1 MNIKNRSEFICG
13 KLLSFFLVPI
23 VMVAI
28 FPSEM
33 FSEKKVTKVAVGA
46 NHTLIL
52 KQDSNGNPGTLWAM
66 GDNQYGQLGDG
77 TTTDR
82 SLAVEV
88 KVGGEAV
95 TGVTDIAA
103 GDNHSF
109 YIKSDGSLWAM
120 GLNASGQLGNGN
132 TTTQPSPIQI
142 PTTAVSKVAAG
153 SNHSLILKS
162 DGSLLAMGLNAS
174 RQLGDE
180 TTDNRNS
187 PVAVKVVGV
196 AVTGVTDI
204 AAGDNHSLFLK
215 SDGSLWAMGSNSS
228 GQLGDGDTADLFTP
242 YEVETNGVT
251 KIAAG
256 SSHSLYVR
264 NNYLWAMGENSDGQL
279 GDSTTWDRN
288 RPIFVPGIEGTITDV
303 IAGGNHSFYV
313 RQNGTIWAMGSDH
326 VGQLGVGDDL
336 YKDKN
341 VSVQIPDSTNASV
354 ATGPSHSFLLKPDG
368 SLLTSGLNA
377 DGQLGIGNTS
387 NSNDFQDTKTKA
399 YVLKISPTP
408 TNGSATISGNDTHF
422 AYNDSASISASP
434 NNGYIFSA
442 WSGDIT
448 ESTSSYSFNVI
459 GDYTFTATFGQDTSD
474 SDNDGLSNYEESLSI
489 YTDKNKIDTDG
500 DGFTD
505 YEEYST
511 AGLNLDGNDS
521 ALRSLFLTKE
531 TTART
536 EGETAGIALVTG
548 NPSNYT
554 LFTQAEKDTA
564 EQTGQAAGIAMV
576 QANPGGYS
584 LFTQTE
590 KDAAEQAGQ
599 AAGIAMVQAN
609 PGNYAGVFQQS
620 DLNASY
626 SQGFTD
632 GNDSGVAYVQA
643 NPEKFNFL
651 TDAEKNASYDLGYT
665 AGRAEAEA
673 AGLGEA
679 QAKLALENLSSVTY
693 LDLVRDVKKPH
704 TDGWY
709 FQPGLGW
716 IWTNRDTFPFLY
728 RQAEDGVTEGWL
740 YFSQLPEQIKK
751 PYYDYN
757 AEKWISASGN

>member
-1 MNIKNRSEFICG
+1 M
-13 KLLSFFLVPI
+13 
-23 VMVAI
+23 
-28 FPSEM
+28 
-33 FSEKKVTKVAVGA
+33 
-46 NHTLIL
+46 
-52 KQDSNGNPGTLWAM
+52 
-66 GDNQYGQLGDG
+66 
-77 TTTDR
+77 
-82 SLAVEV
+82 
-88 KVGGEAV
+88 
-95 TGVTDIAA
+95 
-103 GDNHSF
+103 
-109 YIKSDGSLWAM
+109 
-120 GLNASGQLGNGN
+120 
-132 TTTQPSPIQI
+132 
-142 PTTAVSKVAAG
+142 
-153 SNHSLILKS
+153 
-162 DGSLLAMGLNAS
+162 
-174 RQLGDE
+174 
-180 TTDNRNS
+180 
-187 PVAVKVVGV
+187 
-196 AVTGVTDI
+196 
-204 AAGDNHSLFLK
+204 
-215 SDGSLWAMGSNSS
+215 
-228 GQLGDGDTADLFTP
+228 
-242 YEVETNGVT
+242 
-251 KIAAG
+251 
-256 SSHSLYVR
+256 
-264 NNYLWAMGENSDGQL
+264 
-279 GDSTTWDRN
+279 
-288 RPIFVPGIEGTITDV
+288 
-303 IAGGNHSFYV
+303 
-313 RQNGTIWAMGSDH
+313 
-326 VGQLGVGDDL
+326 
-336 YKDKN
+336 
-341 VSVQIPDSTNASV
+341 
-354 ATGPSHSFLLKPDG
+354 
-368 SLLTSGLNA
+368 
-377 DGQLGIGNTS
+377 
-387 NSNDFQDTKTKA
+387 
-399 YVLKISPTP
+399 
-408 TNGSATISGNDTHF
+408 
-422 AYNDSASISASP
+422 
-434 NNGYIFSA
+434 
-442 WSGDIT
+442 
-448 ESTSSYSFNVI
+448 
-459 GDYTFTATFGQDTSD
+459 
-474 SDNDGLSNYEESLSI
+474 
-489 YTDKNKIDTDG
+489 
-500 DGFTD
+500 
-505 YEEYST
+505 
-511 AGLNLDGNDS
+511 
-521 ALRSLFLTKE
+521 
-531 TTART
+531 
-536 EGETAGIALVTG
+536 VTG

>member
-1 MNIKNRSEFICG
+1 
-13 KLLSFFLVPI
+13 
-23 VMVAI
+23 
-28 FPSEM
+28 
-33 FSEKKVTKVAVGA
+33 
-46 NHTLIL
+46 
-52 KQDSNGNPGTLWAM
+52 
-66 GDNQYGQLGDG
+66 
-77 TTTDR
+77 
-82 SLAVEV
+82 
-88 KVGGEAV
+88 
-95 TGVTDIAA
+95 
-103 GDNHSF
+103 
-109 YIKSDGSLWAM
+109 
-120 GLNASGQLGNGN
+120 
-132 TTTQPSPIQI
+132 
-142 PTTAVSKVAAG
+142 
-153 SNHSLILKS
+153 
-162 DGSLLAMGLNAS
+162 
-174 RQLGDE
+174 
-180 TTDNRNS
+180 
-187 PVAVKVVGV
+187 
-196 AVTGVTDI
+196 
-204 AAGDNHSLFLK
+204 
-215 SDGSLWAMGSNSS
+215 MGSNSS
-228 GQLGDGDTADLFTP
+228 GQLGDGDTADLSTP

-256 SSHSLYVR
+256 SSHSLYVK

-326 VGQLGVGDDL
+326 VGQLGVGDDQAS
-336 YKDKN
+336 DKN
-341 VSVQIPDSTNASV
+341 VSIQIPDSTNASV

-459 GDYTFTATFGQDTSD
+459 GDYTFTAIFGQDTSD

-554 LFTQAEKDTA
+554 LFTLTEKDA
-564 EQTGQAAGIAMV
+564 AQQTGQSTGIAMV
-576 QANPGGYS
+576 QS
-584 LFTQTE
+584 
-590 KDAAEQAGQ
+590 
-599 AAGIAMVQAN
+599 N
-609 PGNYAGVFQQS
+609 PGNYSLYNKSEFDQNYATGVQ
-620 DLNASY
+620 
-626 SQGFTD
+626 D
-632 GNDSGVAYVQA
+632 GNSTGYTSGYSKGFSDGNSSGVAYVQA

>member
-1 MNIKNRSEFICG
+1 MKKFMNIKNRSEFICG

-28 FPSEM
+28 FPTEM

-132 TTTQPSPIQI
+132 TTDQPSPIQI
-142 PTTAVSKVAAG
+142 PTTGVAKVAAG
-153 SNHSLILKS
+153 ANHSLVLKS

-174 RQLGDE
+174 GQLGDE
-180 TTDNRNS
+180 TTDTRNS
-187 PVAVKVVGV
+187 PVTVKVVGV
-196 AVTGVTDI
+196 AVTGVTQI
-204 AAGDNHSLFLK
+204 TAGGSHSMFIK
-215 SDGSLWAMGSNSS
+215 SDGSLWAMGLNSS
-228 GQLGDGDTADLFTP
+228 GQLGDGDTANRSTP

-256 SSHSLYVR
+256 SSHSLYVK

-279 GDSTTWDRN
+279 GDSTVWDRN
-288 RPIFVPGIEGTITDV
+288 RPILVPGIEGSITNV

-313 RQNGTIWAMGSDH
+313 RQNGTIWAMGSDQL
-326 VGQLGVGDDL
+326 GQLGVGDDL

-341 VSVQIPDSTNASV
+341 VSVQIPDSTDALV

-377 DGQLGIGNTS
+377 NGQLGTGNTS
-387 NSNDFQDTKTKA
+387 SSNDFQDTKTKA

-434 NNGYIFSA
+434 SNGYIFSG

-448 ESTSSYSFNVI
+448 ESTNSYSFNVI
-459 GDYTFTATFGQDTSD
+459 GDYTFTAIFGQDTSD

-548 NPSNYT
+548 NPSN
-554 LFTQAEKDTA
+554 FT
-564 EQTGQAAGIAMV
+564 
-576 QANPGGYS
+576 

-590 KDAAEQAGQ
+590 KDAAQQTGQ
-599 AAGIAMVQAN
+599 STGIAMVQSN
-609 PGNYAGVFQQS
+609 PGNYSLYNKSEFDQNYATGVQ
-620 DLNASY
+620 
-626 SQGFTD
+626 D
-632 GNDSGVAYVQA
+632 GNSTGYTSGYSKGFSDGNSSGVAYVQA

-665 AGRAEAEA
+665 AGLAEAEA

-679 QAKLALENLSSVTY
+679 QAKLALENLSSFTY
-693 LDLVRDVKKPH
+693 LDLIRDVKKPH

-716 IWTNRDTFPFLY
+716 IWTNRETFPFLY